1 MANEAA
7 AAGLRQ
13 LFSDIVRLEIELW
26 DAVDRRLRET
36 PGISTGDFDVM
47 QIVARTPSCRVYDIA
62 QQLSVTVGGISKAV
76 DRLERRGHVARRS
89 NPEDRR
95 SSIVELTPQGSDI
108 LARAGLVVDD
118 ELALRLGAVLP
129 ADSLAHL
136 GSLIARLRSGLAQ
149 PPDADRA

>member
-1 MANEAA
+1 MASKSAD
-7 AAGLRQ
+7 GLRQ

-36 PGISTGDFDVM
+36 PGISMGDFDVM

-62 QQLSVTVGGISKAV
+62 EQLSVTVGGISKAV

-95 SSIVELTPQGSDI
+95 SSLVELTSDGAQALAGAGS
-108 LARAGLVVDD
+108 VVDD
-118 ELALRLGAVLP
+118 ELELRLGSVLS
-129 ADSLAHL
+129 ADSLTEL
-136 GSLIARLRSGLAQ
+136 GSLIARLRSGLAK
-149 PPDADRA
+149 PPGADRS

>member
-1 MANEAA
+1 MASKSADE
-7 AAGLRQ
+7 LRQ

-47 QIVARTPSCRVYDIA
+47 RIVACTPSCRVYDIA
-62 QQLSVTVGGISKAV
+62 EQLSVTVGGISKAV

-95 SSIVELTPQGSDI
+95 SSLIELTPEGAQALAGAGS
-108 LARAGLVVDD
+108 VVDD
-118 ELALRLGAVLP
+118 ELELRLGSVLS
-129 ADSLAHL
+129 ADSLTQL
-136 GSLIARLRSGLAQ
+136 GSLIARLRSGLAK
-149 PPDADRA
+149 PPDEERA

>member
-1 MANEAA
+1 MASKSADE
-7 AAGLRQ
+7 LRQ

-36 PGISTGDFDVM
+36 PGISMGDFDVM

-62 QQLSVTVGGISKAV
+62 EQLSVTVGGISKAV

-95 SSIVELTPQGSDI
+95 SSLIELTSQGAQA
-108 LARAGLVVDD
+108 LAGAGSVVDD
-118 ELALRLGAVLP
+118 ELALRLGSVLS
-129 ADSLAHL
+129 ADSLTRL
-136 GSLIARLRSGLAQ
+136 GSLIARLRSGLAK
-149 PPDADRA
+149 PPDADR

>member
-1 MANEAA
+1 MASKSADE
-7 AAGLRQ
+7 LRQ

-36 PGISTGDFDVM
+36 PGISMGDFDVM
-47 QIVARTPSCRVYDIA
+47 QIVERTPSCRVYDIA
-62 QQLSVTVGGISKAV
+62 EQLSVTVGGISKAV

-95 SSIVELTPQGSDI
+95 SSIIELTSEGAQA
-108 LARAGLVVDD
+108 LAEARSVVDD
-118 ELALRLGAVLP
+118 ELELRLGSVLS
-129 ADSLAHL
+129 ADSLTRL
-136 GSLIARLRSGLAQ
+136 SSLIARLRSGLAVK